1 MLISCGKAVQTL
13 CFFGGLLTHRY
24 VERMN
29 YYVKQWNSRIISTI
43 KPTANTQSFPPI
55 KSTNYI
61 YLNTFFTQFPQYLL
75 LLRLIKN

>member
-1 MLISCGKAVQTL
+1 MLINCGKVVQTL
-13 CFFGGLLTHRY
+13 CFFGGLLTHRS

-29 YYVKQWNSRIISTI
+29 YYVKQWNNRIISTI

-55 KSTNYI
+55 KSTNYLC
-61 YLNTFFTQFPQYLL
+61 LNTFFTQFPQRLL